1 MRRERRNEARR
12 IAEAKDAANKAEREA
27 RGVFN
32 KKGRRKASLNS
43 KSSKKWNKTALD
55 LLNTRRGRSSVV
67 QINLIFFGI

>member
-27 RGVFN
+27 RGILN
-32 KKGRRKASLNS
+32 KKGRRKANS

-55 LLNTRRGRSSVV
+55 LLNTRRGRSSII